1 MNIYFYI
8 SKITRLKMKNLPIV
22 ILFSLMILNT
32 QLSAQGIGE
41 VAPEKPPEIFPPN
54 AFGLDIM
61 FGDAGFGLGTFY
73 RRQLNLK
80 WTAFTDISFS
90 ETKDDREFEFYDPFL
105 GTFVTA
111 SKKNRVFQ
119 VPLNFGMQYRL
130 FENDLTDNLR
140 PYISAGFGP
149 TMLITTPYADEFFSA
164 FGKAQAKF
172 ALGGSIGFG
181 ANFGT
186 DKSNLVGVSV
196 RYYYS
201 KVLNGGV
208 ESLYG
213 KIRNEIQGFFITLNL
228 GLMY

>member
-1 MNIYFYI
+1 
-8 SKITRLKMKNLPIV
+8 MKNLTV
-22 ILFSLMILNT
+22 IILLVLLT
-32 QLSAQGIGE
+32 FTTELSAQGIGE
-41 VAPEKPPEIFPPN
+41 VAPEKPLEKFPPN
-54 AFGLDIM
+54 AFGMDIM
-61 FGDAGFGLGTFY
+61 FGDAGFGLGSFY
-73 RRQLNLK
+73 RRQLDIE
-80 WTAFTDISFS
+80 WTAFADISFS
-90 ETKDDREFEFYDPFL
+90 ETKDEREFEFYDPFL

-119 VPLNFGMQYRL
+119 VPLNLGLQYRL

-140 PYISAGFGP
+140 PYISAGIGP
-149 TMLITTPYADEFFSA
+149 TLLVTTPYSEEFFTA
-164 FGKAQAKF
+164 FGKAQSKF
-172 ALGGSIGFG
+172 ALGGSIGLG

-186 DKSNLVGVSV
+186 DKSSLIGVSI

-213 KIRNEIQGFFITLNL
+213 KVRSEIQGFFITLNL

>member
-1 MNIYFYI
+1 MNIYFYVI
-8 SKITRLKMKNLPIV
+8 KITRLKMKNLTNI
-22 ILFSLMILNT
+22 ILFGILT
-32 QLSAQGIGE
+32 LTIQLSAQGIGE
-41 VAPEKPPEIFPPN
+41 IAPEKPPEKFPPN

-61 FGDAGFGLGTFY
+61 FGDAGFGLGSFY
-73 RRQLNLK
+73 RRQLDIK
-80 WTAFTDISFS
+80 WTAFADISFS

-105 GTFVTA
+105 GTFITA

-140 PYISAGFGP
+140 PYISAGIGP
-149 TMLITTPYADEFFSA
+149 TLLVTTPYADEFFTA

-172 ALGGSIGFG
+172 ALGGSIGLG

-186 DKSNLVGVSV
+186 NKSNLVGVNI

-201 KVLNGGV
+201 KILKGGV

-213 KIRNEIQGFFITLNL
+213 KVRTEIQGFFITLNL